1 MERQPGIETGV
12 FMYKEGN
19 FMIAITE
26 LFCFPT
32 FEWLSKTYPNWEL
45 LSISNSA
52 LSVYSS
58 NVLLELL
65 QNHFISYCD
74 VSVET
79 NILHCMESN
88 NVSILS
94 CDQLRLSF
102 PLYIFFLTFP
112 NLSFYK
118 RCLVNLSPILAC
130 LYKVSSFSCMR

>member
-32 FEWLSKTYPNWEL
+32 
-45 LSISNSA
+45 
-52 LSVYSS
+52 LSVYNS